1 MAGSSFFSDVH
12 LYTFS
17 PFAVRVNIVSSGYCP
32 GGIICD
38 SPMHRQSAYLSHGHL
53 NLPDLNVLKYR
64 DIQYRS

>member
-17 PFAVRVNIVSSGYCP
+17 PFAVRVNIVSSATARVASSA
-32 GGIICD
+32 D

-53 NLPDLNVLKYR
+53 NLPDLNVLKY
-64 DIQYRS
+64 IQCRS